1 MRRSSLSRAGSAV
14 GGIGSIRLLPRLGAV
29 FFFLALAFGLCGTG
43 KLNSHQQWYVLPV
56 PQATY
61 AGNQA
66 DITPFARLALYLN
79 KALGRISCGHFKEKR
94 NAVLQKGARLCS
106 RSLWV
111 GEYPRRCSMPT
122 YVILSKISPDAF
134 QDPKEF
140 RKLASDVSSRIRKQ
154 CPGVTWKQSFATLG
168 RFDVVDIVESR
179 DPEQVARA
187 ALLIRCYGHAST
199 ETLPATEW
207 KDFLE
212 EL

>member
-1 MRRSSLSRAGSAV
+1 
-14 GGIGSIRLLPRLGAV
+14 
-29 FFFLALAFGLCGTG
+29 
-43 KLNSHQQWYVLPV
+43 
-56 PQATY
+56 
-61 AGNQA
+61 
-66 DITPFARLALYLN
+66 
-79 KALGRISCGHFKEKR
+79 
-94 NAVLQKGARLCS
+94 
-106 RSLWV
+106 
-111 GEYPRRCSMPT
+111 MPT

-187 ALLIRCYGHAST
+187 ALLIRGYGHAST